1 MYVNIFTDQ
10 CTKNNIPVKTAAK
23 LPLVFRTT
31 CVLMKKKNTED
42 LKQLYELF
50 RSNLADTCDIG
61 SSDLYGREKIYIRSY
76 KKENYLVHR
85 FFDRVLYLFSCIV
98 S

>member
-1 MYVNIFTDQ
+1 MYKKQYTS
-10 CTKNNIPVKTAAK
+10 KNCCKITSGFQNYMCIDE
-23 LPLVFRTT
+23 
-31 CVLMKKKNTED
+31 KKNTED